1 MKQARKEYVL
11 DKLAMEMKKSYKYCR
26 EGQNMHLKKFNVL
39 KNWDYHDSSAPLNLR
54 LSNIFFLGM
63 V

>member
-1 MKQARKEYVL
+1 
-11 DKLAMEMKKSYKYCR
+11 
-26 EGQNMHLKKFNVL
+26 MHLKKFNVL

-63 V
+63 VWPNYDTYEFIAD